1 MFRMPLMLQI
11 VKHAHR
17 RARRQHRRC
26 KSRIEHYIDSVT
38 RGLNG
43 KHSLLTQ
50 NSCRAEASAQ
60 SLPRKMEIGLPRN
73 QVLAGLEI
81 RENEVFV
88 RRVDPRQSGKQFA
101 QVNLRPSD
109 APGNQIQR
117 IDADAR
123 HAASSSPEMETA
135 TAPPEC
141 EPSSRRCC
149 RSPRSRSAG

>member
-1 MFRMPLMLQI
+1 MLRMPLMLQI

-43 KHSLLTQ
+43 KHSLLPQ

-81 RENEVFV
+81 RETELFV
-88 RRVDPRQSGKQFA
+88 RPVDPRQTARQFA
-101 QVNLRPSD
+101 QENLRP
-109 APGNQIQR
+109 AAEPGINIHR

-123 HAASSSPEMETA
+123 NHPSPSPE
-135 TAPPEC
+135 
-141 EPSSRRCC
+141 
-149 RSPRSRSAG
+149 